1 MDDQLDDNLKKRIRE
16 VFDNF
21 EDTSADEGW
30 LRLREK
36 YPEKQKRRIAAWVW
50 WVPAAALLL
59 LFIGLLWFKNK
70 PVNHQQITA
79 VKNQQLK
86 HSSEHIGAALATR
99 SVNSNTN
106 ARSNKNTP
114 ANNGAQA
121 AGAGLSASVKTANT
135 NKPGRIDNH
144 ANVTSIPATQSTIK
158 TPAQSPTSTELATA
172 NRAEDKLQSANKRV
186 TINRPDSTLKM
197 NGNTLAATTTT
208 KSGVDMVRQTSKE
221 NNSALQNTFAQNK
234 PAEKSL
240 NTSSRIR
247 FGVYAAT
254 YVNYAKGSNSQVNEG
269 AGISSDIRLSKRF
282 SLSTGIAVGQNS
294 LNYSNQPPIS
304 SAPAPAIATT
314 ASPAASLYSLA
325 NTYHIAA
332 PTFKSYN
339 ADLVGLDVPVNLKYT
354 FNPQKSD
361 TYIMAGFSS
370 GTFIN
375 ETYTYSYNSPALFSA
390 NVSTVQDQSTHNSFG
405 SFYFAKMLN
414 FSFGTGYSIG
424 RNRLIVEPFVKY
436 PIEGLGAQQIR
447 FGSGGVNL
455 KFSFPAV
462 K

>member
-1 MDDQLDDNLKKRIRE
+1 
-16 VFDNF
+16 
-21 EDTSADEGW
+21 
-30 LRLREK
+30 
-36 YPEKQKRRIAAWVW
+36 
-50 WVPAAALLL
+50 
-59 LFIGLLWFKNK
+59 
-70 PVNHQQITA
+70 
-79 VKNQQLK
+79 
-86 HSSEHIGAALATR
+86 
-99 SVNSNTN
+99 
-106 ARSNKNTP
+106 
-114 ANNGAQA
+114 
-121 AGAGLSASVKTANT
+121 
-135 NKPGRIDNH
+135 H
-144 ANVTSIPATQSTIK
+144 ANVTNTPPTQSTIK
-158 TPAQSPTSTELATA
+158 SPAQSPTATELATA
-172 NRAEDKLQSANKRV
+172 NQAEDKLQPANKRV
-186 TINRPDSTLKM
+186 TISRPDSTPKM

-208 KSGVDMVRQTSKE
+208 KSGVDMIQQTSKQ

-269 AGISSDIRLSKRF
+269 AGISSDIRLSKRL

-314 ASPAASLYSLA
+314 ASPAANLYSLA
-325 NTYHIAA
+325 STYHIAA

-414 FSFGTGYSIG
+414 LSFGTGYSIG